1 MLRKTRRFPPGGF
14 TLIEVM
20 SAAAVLAL
28 ALVGMIQVVVSG
40 SEMLDVSKKQTIAM
54 QIIHGQLE
62 QIRLLSWDQV
72 GQLGASDTRS
82 VELGDD
88 TSSGKMFLFGPNL
101 PGIAQGFVCSTAPG
115 GEGLVQRRVCERR
128 CQVLLECLGLHGC
141 LLANSRAEGKWKSE
155 GGRRLPPISM
165 RDA

>member
-1 MLRKTRRFPPGGF
+1 MLRKTRRFPSGGF

-72 GQLGASDTRS
+72 GLLGSTDTRS
-82 VELGDD
+82 VEAGDD

-101 PGIAQGFVCSTAPG
+101 PGIAKGFVCKRTIETVKTDLKLVTVTVTWTGNTGRSYSRSGTTYVAKN
-115 GEGLVQRRVCERR
+115 GLYVTYQRT
-128 CQVLLECLGLHGC
+128 
-141 LLANSRAEGKWKSE
+141 
-155 GGRRLPPISM
+155 
-165 RDA
+165 

>member
-1 MLRKTRRFPPGGF
+1 M
-14 TLIEVM
+14 IEVM

-101 PGIAQGFVCSTAPG
+101 PGIAQGFVCKRTIETVKTDLKLVTITVTWKGNTGRSHSRTGTTYVAKN
-115 GEGLVQRRVCERR
+115 GLYVTYQRT
-128 CQVLLECLGLHGC
+128 
-141 LLANSRAEGKWKSE
+141 
-155 GGRRLPPISM
+155 
-165 RDA
+165 